1 MDEGMETM
9 KEYIY
14 EPKTEEERRQ
24 MEEMNAKAER
34 GERLDAVPG
43 TERFGDPSREADEEQ
58 FFRDLHK
65 EFERMR
71 LRRAEATQTARMT
84 WRIRVPEDLD
94 AKAGQLAKEE
104 GIPKSAFVREAVAS
118 HIEALLKRKAA
129 A

>member
-65 EFERMR
+65 EFEQMR

>member
-1 MDEGMETM
+1 MRGHG
-9 KEYIY
+9 Y
-14 EPKTEEERRQ
+14 EPRTGKERRQ
-24 MEEMNAKAER
+24 MEEMNARAER

-43 TERFGDPSREADEEQ
+43 SERFMDPDREVDGER
-58 FFRDLHK
+58 FFRDLHA

-71 LRRAEATQTARMT
+71 LRRAEAARTARKA

-94 AKAGQLAKEE
+94 EKTGQMAEEE

-118 HIEALLKRKAA
+118 RIEALLKRQAA